1 VLRRFEEKRMHPIT
15 RLALALS
22 FCAGCAL
29 VACSSAKEI
38 ENEIDCQGICQRYSD
53 CFDSSYDVS
62 GCQDRC
68 ENSVDRGDLTFEKV
82 DSCNDCIDDRSC
94 AGGTL
99 NCATECVG
107 IVP

>member
-1 VLRRFEEKRMHPIT
+1 MKKPT

-22 FCAGCAL
+22 FCA
-29 VACSSAKEI
+29 VAAFFACGAEKEI
-38 ENEIDCQGICQRYSD
+38 ENEIDCQSICQRYSD

-62 GCQDRC
+62 ACQDRC
-68 ENSVDRGDLTFEKV
+68 ENDVDRGELTFEEV
-82 DSCNDCIDDRSC
+82 DACDDCIDDRSC
-94 AGGTL
+94 ASGTL